1 MSVWRLKQRTEK
13 HSKLFSL
20 PERRLQSLTIV
31 NRLNFLVF
39 FFFSGFLD
47 PFASSSPNP
56 KITVTS
62 EVMEGSPQQ
71 PSESLVQKASPDTS
85 SQNTG
90 QTRGP
95 TFEKKRFQLTN
106 NKTGPAGGLEE
117 SHQTVTDDDECS
129 PGAHGR
135 KSGVLSKPDYLGE
148 AAIFSMS
155 GATKTKVE
163 KKKKQVSRN
172 KRNGLRRS
180 SSSFCFPPSSTRSPA
195 SRMVREIATMTEL
208 CERTRPGPGEQKDV
222 GVQVEVEVNERS
234 ASTSPSLHQGGPNSS
249 LIGSPSCQSL
259 NCIPPLKRV
268 CEINMELCRQTPL
281 PNVVPTC
288 LGACSLQQSP
298 APLSKQDVDVKNIPE
313 DGDKRRH
320 GKKEDSGC
328 KVKMEKPQE
337 VAWDKHGTTWEV
349 YGASVEP
356 ESLEKAIQSHVASK
370 VREQKNNNRTRRK
383 AVCSTS
389 GRRRVQKKRGRFL
402 CCCVKK
408 SSVSD

>member
-1 MSVWRLKQRTEK
+1 
-13 HSKLFSL
+13 
-20 PERRLQSLTIV
+20 
-31 NRLNFLVF
+31 
-39 FFFSGFLD
+39 
-47 PFASSSPNP
+47 
-56 KITVTS
+56 
-62 EVMEGSPQQ
+62 MEGSPQQ
-71 PSESLVQKASPDTS
+71 PSGSLVQKASPDSS

-90 QTRGP
+90 QSRGP
-95 TFEKKRFQLTN
+95 TFEKTRFQLIDD
-106 NKTGPAGGLEE
+106 KTGPAGGLEQ
-117 SHQTVTDDDECS
+117 SHRTVTDDDEGS

-135 KSGVLSKPDYLGE
+135 KSGVLSKPDHLEE
-148 AAIFSMS
+148 AVIISMS

-172 KRNGLRRS
+172 KRNGLRKS
-180 SSSFCFPPSSTRSPA
+180 SSSFCCLPPSSTRSPA
-195 SRMVREIATMTEL
+195 SRMVREAATMTEL

-222 GVQVEVEVNERS
+222 GVQVEVNKRS

-249 LIGSPSCQSL
+249 LIGSPSCQSP

-268 CEINMELCRQTPL
+268 CEINMDLCRQTSP

-298 APLSKQDVDVKNIPE
+298 APLSKQDVDAKSIPD
-313 DGDKRRH
+313 DGDKRRR

-337 VAWDKHGTTWEV
+337 VAWDEQGTTWEV

-356 ESLEKAIQSHVASK
+356 ESLGKAIQSHVASK
-370 VREQKNNNRTRRK
+370 VREQEDNTRTRRM
-383 AVCSTS
+383 AVRSTS
-389 GRRRVQKKRGRFL
+389 SRRRVQKKRGHFL